1 MSDESGSGG
10 SAYGT
15 DGEGGVRPEER
26 PDETARQGGASSDES
41 EARAG
46 DPLQG
51 GTGGATAGTAG
62 RDVLAGIGT
71 GAGAAGVATGPD
83 DDTGGLTL
91 GDPTG
96 REAEAGSG
104 DAAADRLGGGEGE
117 TGAGLTGAGSATG
130 DADGMRSEGGGG
142 GNGLGGVDAGSPGG
156 MGGVR
161 ARGGTGL
168 GRPRGGVSPLGSDS
182 EAEDDR
188 G

>member
-10 SAYGT
+10 AAYGG
-15 DGEGGVRPEER
+15 DGEGGVRPEDR
-26 PDETARQGGASSDES
+26 ADETARQGGASSDDG

-46 DPLQG
+46 DALQG
-51 GTGGATAGTAG
+51 GTGGATGGTAG
-62 RDVLAGIGT
+62 RDVLAGVGT
-71 GAGAAGVATGPD
+71 GAGAAGVATGSS

-96 REAEAGSG
+96 REAEDGSG

-117 TGAGLTGAGSATG
+117 TGAGVTGAGSATG
-130 DADGMRSEGGGG
+130 DADAMRSEGGSNGK
-142 GNGLGGVDAGSPGG
+142 GLGGTDAGSPGG

-168 GRPRGGVSPLGSDS
+168 GRPPGGVSPLGGDS